1 MSPMSQPSMP
11 HPHAHLLE
19 IRGLKV
25 DYRTPGESPVAAV
38 DGLSF
43 NLAAGEALGVLG
55 ESGCGKTSL
64 ALSIPGLLPPA
75 GSVAG
80 GSVRFR
86 GEELLGLG
94 ERRLAEVRGA
104 EIGLIF
110 QEPTLA
116 LHPTRR
122 VGSQIVEVIRA
133 HRSWGRRR
141 CREHAQAW
149 LAEVGFDAGDRI
161 GDAYPHQLSGGQ
173 RQRVVIAQA
182 LACRPALV
190 IADEP
195 TAALDSTTQAQILAL
210 LRKLK
215 ERFRMAFLYISH
227 DPQVLAEIADR
238 LLVMYAGRRVEQGPL
253 EGVFREPLH
262 PYTEGLLR
270 CMPPPVASAPAGRRE
285 LPAIPGAAPVV
296 RAPGPGSPGGGQVRG
311 CRFAPR
317 CGYEMER
324 CSTRDPVRLRPRAEH
339 SVWCFR
345 HEACGSD

>member
-1 MSPMSQPSMP
+1 MP
-11 HPHAHLLE
+11 HPCAPLLAVRE
-19 IRGLKV
+19 LSVHYWTAGDAI
-25 DYRTPGESPVAAV
+25 SAV
-38 DGLSF
+38 DALSF
-43 NLAAGEALGVLG
+43 DVAPGEALGVLG

-64 ALSIPGLLPPA
+64 ALSILGLLPPA
-75 GSVAG
+75 GAITD
-80 GSVRFR
+80 GSIRYR
-86 GEELLGLG
+86 GEELRGLG
-94 ERRLAEVRGA
+94 DRRLEKVRGA

-122 VGSQIVEVIRA
+122 VGGQIVEVIRA
-133 HRSWGRRR
+133 HRPWGLRR
-141 CREHAQAW
+141 CREHALAC
-149 LAEVGFDAGDRI
+149 LAEVGFAAGDRI
-161 GDAYPHQLSGGQ
+161 DRAYPHQLSGGQ

-182 LACRPALV
+182 LACRPSLV

-195 TAALDSTTQAQILAL
+195 TAALDATTQAQILAL

-238 LLVMYAGRRVEQGPL
+238 LLVMYAGRRAEEGPL
-253 EGVFREPLH
+253 ERVFRDPLH

-270 CMPPPVASAPAGRRE
+270 CMPPLVAPFAGTDHRE
-285 LPAIPGAAPVV
+285 LPAIPGSAPVV
-296 RAPGPGSPGGGQVRG
+296 RNPGPG

-317 CGYEMER
+317 CQYRMER
-324 CSTRDPVRLRPRAEH
+324 CTTRDPIRQQPREEH

-345 HEACGSD
+345 HDVRHDGCAAD

>member
-1 MSPMSQPSMP
+1 LEDAP
-11 HPHAHLLE
+11 LLE
-19 IRGLKV
+19 VRELSV
-25 DYRTPGESPVAAV
+25 HYRTDDETPVRALDALSFELAPGETM
-38 DGLSF
+38 
-43 NLAAGEALGVLG
+43 GVLG

-64 ALSIPGLLPPA
+64 ALAIPGLLPPA
-75 GSVAG
+75 GSIAG

-86 GEELLGLG
+86 GQELIKLD
-94 ERRLAEVRGA
+94 ERRLERVRGA

-133 HRSWGRRR
+133 HRPWGRRR
-141 CREHAQAW
+141 CRDESEAW
-149 LAEVGFDAGDRI
+149 LAEVGFAAGERI

-173 RQRVVIAQA
+173 RQRIVISQA
-182 LACRPALV
+182 LACRPSLV

-210 LRKLK
+210 LRHLK
-215 ERFRMAFLYISH
+215 ERFRMALLYISH

-253 EGVFREPLH
+253 ERVFRKPLH

-270 CMPPPVASAPAGRRE
+270 CMPPLVASSPAGGRRE
-285 LPAIPGAAPVV
+285 LPAIPGSAPVV
-296 RAPGPGSPGGGQVRG
+296 RDPEPG

-317 CGYEMER
+317 CPYRMER
-324 CSTRDPVRLRPRAEH
+324 CTAHDPVRLRPEPGH

-345 HEACGSD
+345 HDEDEPD

>member
-1 MSPMSQPSMP
+1 MPDPSAP
-11 HPHAHLLE
+11 LLE
-19 IRGLKV
+19 VRGLSV
-25 DYRTPGESPVAAV
+25 HYRTDGESPVSAV
-38 DGLSF
+38 DALSF
-43 NLAAGEALGVLG
+43 GVAPGEALGVLG

-64 ALSIPGLLPPA
+64 GLSILGLLPPA
-75 GSVAG
+75 GSIAG
-80 GSVRFR
+80 GSIRFR
-86 GEELLGLG
+86 GEELAGLE
-94 ERRLAEVRGA
+94 ERRLEKMRGV

-133 HRSWGRRR
+133 HRPWGQRR
-141 CREHAQAW
+141 CREQAQAW
-149 LAEVGFDAGDRI
+149 LAEVGFAAGDRI
-161 GDAYPHQLSGGQ
+161 GHAYPHQLSGGQ
-173 RQRVVIAQA
+173 RQRIVIAQA
-182 LACRPALV
+182 LACRPSLV

-195 TAALDSTTQAQILAL
+195 TASLDSTTQAQILAL

-238 LLVMYAGRRVEQGPL
+238 LLVMYSGRRVEEGPL
-253 EGVFREPLH
+253 ERVFRDPLH

-270 CMPPPVASAPAGRRE
+270 CMPPLVASPGGGQMGGSSAAAGRRE
-285 LPAIPGAAPVV
+285 LPAIPGSGPVV
-296 RAPGPGSPGGGQVRG
+296 RGLVPG

-317 CGYEMER
+317 CPYKMPR
-324 CSTRDPVRLRPRAEH
+324 CTAHDPVRLRPRTAH

-345 HEACGSD
+345 HDECGAD